1 MKGFLLG
8 MIVGA
13 IGTLWYTQRNGEI
26 QINQRFGEM
35 QDKANA
41 VLNESR
47 RILQETRQELAAA
60 LEAGKNTVQQK
71 AERLRR
77 PAGES
82 GDASHSAETEPN
94 QPGT

>member
-8 MIVGA
+8 VIVGA
-13 IGTLWYTQRNGEI
+13 IGTLWYTQRTGELE
-26 QINQRFGEM
+26 INQRFGEM

-47 RILQETRQELAAA
+47 RILEETRQELASA

-77 PAGES
+77 PSGEAGET
-82 GDASHSAETEPN
+82 GHSIENEPG
-94 QPGT
+94 QTGA

>member
-8 MIVGA
+8 VIVGA
-13 IGTLWYTQRNGEI
+13 VGALWYTQRNGQV

-35 QDKANA
+35 QEKANA

-47 RILQETRQELAAA
+47 RILEETRQELAAA

-77 PAGES
+77 SASEGSETGQGGES
-82 GDASHSAETEPN
+82 EHNPPTV
-94 QPGT
+94 